1 MVAAHKESRGLR
13 WGIERRLEL
22 IEFRLFW
29 EGGVNRSDIVEQ
41 FGVSVPQAS
50 KDLALYQ
57 DQAPHNLRYDRSQ
70 KRYFAATKFRP
81 KFITLN
87 ADAYLGNLATRQL
100 SAESDGVA
108 LAAVAPIADR
118 LPIPQRRI
126 DADVLRSI
134 LGCVR
139 EKRSLEILYQ
149 SMSEKRP
156 EPMWRRISPH
166 AFASD
171 GLRWHVRAYCHRDD
185 KFKDFILSRCQD
197 TRSPD
202 TPGALPSD
210 DLQWATYFSV
220 ALRPNPRLS
229 VSQQEI
235 VAEDFAMVDGEAVV
249 PVRRALLYYF
259 SKRLRFDVAGRF
271 DDPREAP
278 VIVKNREAFDAAL
291 AEAAR

>member
-1 MVAAHKESRGLR
+1 MTATSTDKKGMK

-29 EGGVNRSDIVEQ
+29 EGGVNRSDIVDE

-57 DQAPHNLRYDRSQ
+57 EEAPHNLRYDRSQ
-70 KRYFAATKFRP
+70 KRYFASSKFSPR
-81 KFITLN
+81 FIALN
-87 ADAYLGNLATRQL
+87 ADAYLANLVTQQPANDKARIPADAIAT
-100 SAESDGVA
+100 
-108 LAAVAPIADR
+108 IADR

-126 DADVLRSI
+126 DSDVLRSL

-139 EKRSLEILYQ
+139 EKRSIEIHYQ
-149 SMSEKRP
+149 SMAADRP
-156 EPMWRRISPH
+156 EPIWRRITPH

-171 GLRWHVRAYCHRDD
+171 GLRWHTRAFCHRDG

-202 TPGALPSD
+202 KSGALPSD
-210 DLQWATYFSV
+210 DTDWTTYFSV
-220 ALRPNPRLS
+220 ALGPNPRLS
-229 VSQQEI
+229 KSQQDI
-235 VAEDFAMVDGEAVV
+235 VAEDYAMDGGEAIV

-259 SKRLRFDVAGRF
+259 NKRLRLDVADRF
-271 DDPREAP
+271 DNPSEVP
-278 VIVKNREAFDAAL
+278 VVVKNRNEFGAAL
-291 AEAAR
+291 RETCQ